1 MLENLIF
8 DILEYMLWALMS
20 QVETNLKVLCKL
32 AKELGAT
39 NAASFDAKSVVVDER
54 ARLKCSVPI
63 CREYGLNLMCPP
75 NVMSIQA
82 FREILAKYNHAILIQ
97 IEAPIPLE
105 MMEEIRKA
113 EDVAALYKSPKFLD
127 IFKKTFDPVK
137 LKLHRMVH
145 KVEAQAFALGY
156 RFAAG
161 FIAGS
166 CKLCNECVTINSH
179 EPCRH
184 PFRARPS
191 MEAVGIDVF
200 KTAENAGL
208 PFEIPP
214 KDKTV
219 RNGLVLVA

>member
-1 MLENLIF
+1 
-8 DILEYMLWALMS
+8 MS
-20 QVETNLKVLCKL
+20 QAEKDLEVLCKL

-39 NAASFDAKSVVVDER
+39 DAASLDAKNVVVDER

-63 CREYGLNLMCPP
+63 CDDYGLNLMCPP

-97 IEAPIPLE
+97 IEAPIPPE
-105 MMEEIRKA
+105 MREEIRKA
-113 EDVAALYKSPKFLD
+113 EDVAALYKSARFID
-127 IFKKTFDPVK
+127 SYRKTFNPVRSR
-137 LKLHRMVH
+137 LHRIVH

-156 RFAAG
+156 RFATG

-166 CKLCNECVTINSH
+166 CRLCKECVAISSH
-179 EPCRH
+179 EPCRQ

-208 PFEIPP
+208 PFEIPV
-214 KDKTV
+214 KDKAAW
-219 RNGLVLVA
+219 NGLVLVA